1 MFTRR
6 LIIFLLQATIGFLVL
21 SEADASDIDA
31 KELYQKHCVLCHG
44 EDGTG
49 KTDLGEGLGASDFN
63 DNVFQDAIT
72 DEQIL
77 EQITNG
83 TTDKMFPF
91 KDQLTPE
98 EIRALVPIIRE
109 FGK

>member
-1 MFTRR
+1 MFARI
-6 LIIFLLQATIGFLVL
+6 LIAFLLQVTIGFLVL
-21 SEADASDIDA
+21 PETDASDIDA
-31 KELYQKHCVLCHG
+31 QGLYQKHCVLCHG
-44 EDGTG
+44 EDGAG

-63 DNVFQDAIT
+63 DKAFQDTTT

-83 TTDKMFPF
+83 TEDKMFAF

-98 EIRALVPIIRE
+98 EIQTLVLIVRG
-109 FGK
+109 FGR